1 MKYDVEIDLPVAVG
15 AVLPY
20 IEDLTKYPLWMGLV
34 HAVGPADDGGGHQ
47 VELRGKIGPFARSKR
62 LRMIRVEQPDPHHI
76 RFERHETDGRSHG
89 QWVLQAT
96 LSSNSTDS
104 DIANSDISN
113 SDIMSPQSGTRL
125 FITLNYE
132 GSLWSSVVERVLA
145 DEIERSKSRLR
156 DLLLSS

>member
-1 MKYDVEIDLPVAVG
+1 MKYEVEIDLPVEVG

-20 IEDLTKYPLWMGLV
+20 IEDLMKYPLWMGLV

-62 LRMIRVEQPDPHHI
+62 LRMIRVEQPDPLHI

-89 QWVLQAT
+89 QWVLEAN
-96 LSSNSTDS
+96 LSSG
-104 DIANSDISN
+104 
-113 SDIMSPQSGTRL
+113 IMSSGMTSPQSGTRL

-145 DEIERSKSRLR
+145 DEVERSKSRLR
-156 DLLLSS
+156 DLLLSN

>member
-1 MKYDVEIDLPVAVG
+1 MKYEVEIDLPVAVG

-34 HAVGPADDGGGHQ
+34 HSVGSADDGGGHQ

-62 LRMIRVEQPDPHHI
+62 LRMIYVEQPDPHHI

-96 LSSNSTDS
+96 LSSEIT
-104 DIANSDISN
+104 NSDISN
-113 SDIMSPQSGTRL
+113 SDVMSPQSGTRL
-125 FITLNYE
+125 FIALNYE

>member
-1 MKYDVEIDLPVAVG
+1 MKYEVDIDLPVPAG

-20 IEDLTKYPLWMGLV
+20 IEDLMKYPQWMGLV
-34 HAVGPADDGGGHQ
+34 HAVGPADAGGGHQ

-89 QWVLQAT
+89 QWVLQAV
-96 LSSNSTDS
+96 LDS
-104 DIANSDISN
+104 GVTTSGVA
-113 SDIMSPQSGTRL
+113 SPQSGTRL

-132 GSLWSSVVERVLA
+132 GSLWTSVVERVLA

-156 DLLLSS
+156 DLLLST